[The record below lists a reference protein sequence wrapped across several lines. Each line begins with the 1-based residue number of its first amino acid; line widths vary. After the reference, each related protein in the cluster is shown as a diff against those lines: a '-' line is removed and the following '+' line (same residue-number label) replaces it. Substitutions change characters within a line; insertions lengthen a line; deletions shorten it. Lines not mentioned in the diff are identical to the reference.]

1 MGYGSYISFT
11 NLLFEGGHC
20 LPVEESEEITK
31 RLEDVERFRRAFA
44 DIEDCLERIEW
55 ESLKQKSKEL
65 MAEFQKTY
73 VRFHQ
78 VRSQLRLNEEALNR
92 GDISRSM
99 FEKKLRELSGE
110 LSIVDLELD
119 CMKPKLCRFIL
130 KIEDFVKEEGIIEDE
145 KEIMDELKE
154 AMYLLSSKVEWE
166 KRMERRK
173 MEKEKKERE
182 GKEDLEKKERL
193 ERERKEKEEKERL
206 ERERRE
212 KEEKERLERERKEK
226 EEKER
231 LERERKEKEEK
242 ERLERERREKEK
254 KEKLEGERR
263 EKEEKTELKSFC
275 PNCGRENKNESKYC
289 TVCGKSLLKT
299 GI

>member
-1 MGYGSYISFT
+1 M
-11 NLLFEGGHC
+11 
-20 LPVEESEEITK
+20 PVEESEDIKK
-31 RLEDVERFRRAFA
+31 RLKDVERFRRAFA

-55 ESLKQKSKEL
+55 ESLKQKNKEL
-65 MAEFQKTY
+65 MEEFQKTY

-130 KIEDFVKEEGIIEDE
+130 KIEDFVKEEGIVEDE
-145 KEIMDELKE
+145 KEILDELKE
-154 AMYLLSSKVEWE
+154 AMDLLSSKVEWE

-173 MEKEKKERE
+173 MEKERE
-182 GKEDLEKKERL
+182 GKEGL

-206 ERERRE
+206 EREIEE
-212 KEEKERLERERKEK
+212 KEVKERLERERKEK
-226 EEKER
+226 EVKER
-231 LERERKEKEEK
+231 LERERKEKEKK
-242 ERLERERREKEK
+242 ERLEGERKEKEK
-254 KEKLEGERR
+254 KERLEGERK
-263 EKEEKTELKSFC
+263 EKEEKIEVKRFC

-299 GI
+299 DIQA